1 MNEEKAKAIKLK
13 TINLNAIIELLS
25 EIKLDY
31 LCSLVE
37 DVHNIDDI
45 EFKTWQ
51 LNINDETNI
60 SGSKS

>member
-1 MNEEKAKAIKLK
+1 MNEEKTKAIKLK

-45 EFKTWQ
+45 EFKAWQ